1 MKKSAIAFLVIVL
14 ALVLF
19 IRHVRAQTPNPPV
32 TPSQIANDDAGVQ
45 AAAIN
50 LATAIAHDTADAR
63 TYDDQQ
69 LQSIQNQV
77 DVLNGALTTTQGQVN
92 QLAESATSAS
102 QAASQALQ
110 TAQAIADYP
119 FSNFQMAS
127 GKVTFTTLKPVAVWM
142 SGAATIVPW
151 QTRTGC
157 PNTSGTVAPPSPI
170 TLSTTFSFQVPANWP
185 PHGCLNFQAQDANGT
200 AYQHGI
206 VY

>member
-1 MKKSAIAFLVIVL
+1 MKKSFFAFAVIVV
-14 ALVLF
+14 ALLMG
-19 IRHVRAQTPNPPV
+19 IWAARAQTPNPPV
-32 TPSQIANDDAGVQ
+32 TPSQIANDDAAVQ

-50 LATAIAHDTADAR
+50 LATAAAHDTADAR
-63 TYDDQQ
+63 AYDDQQ
-69 LQSIQNQV
+69 RELIQNQI
-77 DVLNGALTTTQGQVN
+77 DVLQGALTTTQGQVN
-92 QLAESATSAS
+92 QLSTSVAAAS

-110 TAQAIADYP
+110 TAQSIADYP
-119 FSNFQMAS
+119 FSNFQLAS

-151 QTRTGC
+151 QSRTGC

-170 TLSTTFSFQVPANWP
+170 TLSTTFSFQVPSSWP